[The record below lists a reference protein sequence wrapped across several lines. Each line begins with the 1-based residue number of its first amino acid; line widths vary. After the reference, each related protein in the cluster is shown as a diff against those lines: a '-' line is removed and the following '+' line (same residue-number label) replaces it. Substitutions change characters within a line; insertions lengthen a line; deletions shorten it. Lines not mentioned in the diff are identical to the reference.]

1 VAPTFSHLPWYAD
14 HPTDKEIRQETYL
27 LRVVLPLVERT
38 YPVQSQL
45 EGRLL
50 IGFSKSGFGAWTL
63 LLRHPEV
70 FGRAAAWDAPLM
82 MDRLGKYGTDGVFGT
97 PENFGA
103 MVKQGYPMVYR
114 PAEVQMMELR
124 EVAGALWQRVRITDQ
139 AGAGWYLDYMM
150 VETAEGW
157 QINAVQ
163 ILPAPDVGA

>member
-1 VAPTFSHLPWYAD
+1 MRNAVYAVLFAAVLSLPAAAQEE
-14 HPTDKEIRQETYL
+14 PIRNTI
-27 LRVVLPLVERT
+27 
-38 YPVQSQL
+38 QSQI
-45 EGRLL
+45 EA
-50 IGFSKSGFGAWTL
+50 F
-63 LLRHPEV
+63 
-70 FGRAAAWDAPLM
+70 RADDFARAFTFASPTIKGM
-82 MDRLGKYGTDGVFGT
+82 FGT

-103 MVKQGYPMVYR
+103 MEKQGYPMVYR

>member
-1 VAPTFSHLPWYAD
+1 MRNGLYAVLLAASMALPAVAQEGPIRSTIESQIKAFQADDFARAFTFASPTI
-14 HPTDKEIRQETYL
+14 K
-27 LRVVLPLVERT
+27 
-38 YPVQSQL
+38 
-45 EGRLL
+45 G
-50 IGFSKSGFGAWTL
+50 
-63 LLRHPEV
+63 
-70 FGRAAAWDAPLM
+70 M
-82 MDRLGKYGTDGVFGT
+82 FGT

-114 PAEVQMMELR
+114 PADVQMMDLR
-124 EVAGALWQRVRITDQ
+124 EVAGNLWQRVRITDQ

>member
-1 VAPTFSHLPWYAD
+1 MRNGLYAVLLAAVLAVPASAQEAPIQGT
-14 HPTDKEIRQETYL
+14 I
-27 LRVVLPLVERT
+27 
-38 YPVQSQL
+38 QSQI
-45 EGRLL
+45 EA
-50 IGFSKSGFGAWTL
+50 FQADDFA
-63 LLRHPEV
+63 
-70 FGRAAAWDAPLM
+70 RAFTYASPTIKGM
-82 MDRLGKYGTDGVFGT
+82 FGT

-124 EVAGALWQRVRITDQ
+124 EVAGALWQRVRVTDR

-150 VETAEGW
+150 VETTEGW

>member
-1 VAPTFSHLPWYAD
+1 MRNAVYAVLFAAVLTLPAAAQEE
-14 HPTDKEIRQETYL
+14 PIRNTI
-27 LRVVLPLVERT
+27 
-38 YPVQSQL
+38 QSQI
-45 EGRLL
+45 EA
-50 IGFSKSGFGAWTL
+50 F
-63 LLRHPEV
+63 
-70 FGRAAAWDAPLM
+70 RADDFARAFTFASPTIKGM
-82 MDRLGKYGTDGVFGT
+82 FGT

-114 PAEVQMMELR
+114 PAEVQMMDLR

>member
-1 VAPTFSHLPWYAD
+1 MRKGLYAVLFAACLALPAAA
-14 HPTDKEIRQETYL
+14 QEEPIQKTI
-27 LRVVLPLVERT
+27 
-38 YPVQSQL
+38 QSQI
-45 EGRLL
+45 EA
-50 IGFSKSGFGAWTL
+50 FQADDFA
-63 LLRHPEV
+63 
-70 FGRAAAWDAPLM
+70 RAFTYASPTIKGM
-82 MDRLGKYGTDGVFGT
+82 FGT

-114 PAEVQMMELR
+114 PAEVQMMDLR
-124 EVAGALWQRVRITDQ
+124 EVAGNLWQRVRITDQ